1 MPCRNLDHVDVQ
13 CPLLVGHHVVVFTF
27 LEVGLF
33 NIDLVG
39 LNPVLLFVIDRT
51 CFKLKIEWIV
61 LKESWT
67 VSGWFKISPRSG
79 CKSWSPFLQQVPL
92 DLPRYRCTELIL
104 AGGGKKNKVYLLGLL
119 WTLRFR
125 DEWRASFWRTWLR
138 SPPRWTSNLSRL
150 KNVQQMIF
158 HFGKAVSNL
167 IKAPRL

>member
-61 LKESWT
+61 LKES
-67 VSGWFKISPRSG
+67 
-79 CKSWSPFLQQVPL
+79 
-92 DLPRYRCTELIL
+92 
-104 AGGGKKNKVYLLGLL
+104 
-119 WTLRFR
+119 
-125 DEWRASFWRTWLR
+125 
-138 SPPRWTSNLSRL
+138 
-150 KNVQQMIF
+150 
-158 HFGKAVSNL
+158 
-167 IKAPRL
+167 